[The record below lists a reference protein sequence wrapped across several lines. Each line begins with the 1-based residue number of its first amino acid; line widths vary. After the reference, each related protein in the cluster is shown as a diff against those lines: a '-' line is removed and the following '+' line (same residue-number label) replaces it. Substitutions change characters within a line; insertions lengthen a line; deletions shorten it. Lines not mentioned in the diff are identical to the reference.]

1 MNTFLIAALV
11 GLKLLTFDVDATPS
25 VGSELTYQQ
34 MEASWDLS
42 LRARGVVLFGAG
54 DPIVLCAVD
63 WIGIANESQ
72 EAFKEALAAAAGTT
86 PDRVEVHTVHQ
97 HDAPICDFTSEKIC
111 IEKGIDPG
119 PFEGSFQRQVIATLA
134 ERIAATLDQ
143 ARSVTAVG
151 FGSARVHRVAS
162 NRAVRLRDGSIG
174 TRYSSEKRPEYQG
187 LPRGLVDPQLSM
199 VSFWD
204 GEEPLAALSFY
215 ATHPQSYYRTRT
227 ANPDFPGVARM
238 MMDLADPDVLH
249 IHFNGA
255 GGNVAAGKYNDGSHK
270 MRRILAKRLERA
282 MRKAWRRTKRSEI
295 VSMDWETEP
304 MLLPADEKVAVL
316 EDSLATMARAPL
328 TNSAG
333 TLGWYRRRN
342 EGRTINAACLAVND
356 IRVLFM
362 PGELFVEY
370 QLAAKK
376 MRPRQHV
383 AMAAYGDYGPFY
395 IGTRAAYETDIYE
408 VRSSPV
414 TADAEAY
421 ILDKLE
427 CLLKKTDIH

>member
-25 VGSELTYQQ
+25 VGSELTYQR

-42 LRARGVVLFGAG
+42 LRARGIVLFGAG

-63 WIGIANESQ
+63 WIGIANEGQ
-72 EAFKEALAAAAGTT
+72 DAFKEALAAAAGTT

-143 ARSVTAVG
+143 ARPVTAVG

-187 LPRGLVDPQLSM
+187 LPRGLVDPELSM

-304 MLLPADEKVAVL
+304 MLLPADEKTAVL
-316 EDSLATMARAPL
+316 EDSLVTMARAPL

-395 IGTRAAYETDIYE
+395 IGTRIAYETDIYE

-427 CLLKKTDIH
+427 CLLKKTDHN

>member
-25 VGSELTYQQ
+25 VGSELTYQR

-42 LRARGVVLFGAG
+42 LRARGIVLFGAG

-72 EAFKEALAAAAGTT
+72 DAFKEALAAAAGTT

-143 ARSVTAVG
+143 ARPVTAVG

-316 EDSLATMARAPL
+316 EDSLVTMARAPL

-395 IGTRAAYETDIYE
+395 IGTRTAYETDIYE

>member
-25 VGSELTYQQ
+25 VGSELTYQR

-42 LRARGVVLFGAG
+42 LRARGIVLFGAG

-72 EAFKEALAAAAGTT
+72 DAFKEALAAAAGTT

-143 ARSVTAVG
+143 ARPVTAVG

-270 MRRILAKRLERA
+270 MRRILAKWLERA

-395 IGTRAAYETDIYE
+395 IGTRTAYETDIYE
-408 VRSSPV
+408 VRSSPM

-427 CLLKKTDIH
+427 CLLKKTDHN